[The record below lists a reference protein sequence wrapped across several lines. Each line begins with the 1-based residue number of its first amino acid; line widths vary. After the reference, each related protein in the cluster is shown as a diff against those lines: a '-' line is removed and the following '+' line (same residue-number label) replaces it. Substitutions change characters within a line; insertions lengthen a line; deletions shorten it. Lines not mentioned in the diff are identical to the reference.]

1 MKVFI
6 PKQHGAW
13 AMLVIPFVL
22 GMFAGARM

>member
-22 GMFAGARM
+22 